1 MNREYRYLS
10 DAEDTTIAVAKKI
23 ARLFSAGDIIILH
36 GDLGAGKTCFV
47 KGFTEGC
54 QSSDRVT
61 SPTFSL
67 AHFYK
72 SNVVDILHI
81 DLYRIDTVDEFNDLG
96 LTDYFDQSIVLIEW
110 GEKFANC
117 FEASITISFEITG
130 DNTRTITFT
139 SNADKYDALI
149 NVLNSGFLC

>member
-1 MNREYRYLS
+1 MTAELRYLS
-10 DAEDTTIAVAKKI
+10 NSQEDTQKVAQKI

-47 KGFTEGC
+47 KGFTKGC
-54 QSSDRVT
+54 QSTDCVT

-81 DLYRIDTVDEFNDLG
+81 DLYRIETVDEFNDLG

-110 GEKFANC
+110 GEKFAAC
-117 FEASITISFEITG
+117 FEAYITISFEITG

-139 SNADKYDALI
+139 SNADKYDSLI
-149 NVLNSGFLC
+149 NILNNGFLC